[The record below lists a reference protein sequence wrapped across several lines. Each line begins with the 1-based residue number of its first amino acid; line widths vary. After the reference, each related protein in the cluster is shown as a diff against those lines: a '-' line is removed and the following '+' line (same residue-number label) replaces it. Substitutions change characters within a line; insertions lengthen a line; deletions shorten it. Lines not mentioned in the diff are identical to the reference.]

1 MMRSFQNVVTRRIS
15 VPKIRAGLV
24 LLVGVCL
31 LHVFTVVEAASWQG
45 IPGTVIFEN
54 DDLTNN
60 HNANNLVE
68 QVATVPSN
76 GLLVNDI
83 HRGGGLIPAGYN
95 PFGYKITPLGQAFLE
110 FDGSL
115 E

>member
-1 MMRSFQNVVTRRIS
+1 MRAFQKAATRRTS
-15 VPKIRAGLV
+15 APKMMAGLV
-24 LLVGVCL
+24 LVVGVLL
-31 LHVFTVVEAASWQG
+31 LHPFNVVESASWQG
-45 IPGTVIFEN
+45 IPGTAFFEK
-54 DDLTNN
+54 DELTN

-68 QVATVPSN
+68 QVATVLSN
-76 GLLVNDI
+76 GLVNDI